1 MKKAKR
7 LLVTSVVFGVLS
19 FGLFVFER
27 LALTDIYHGE
37 PDLSLEWNIV
47 SVSFFPI
54 LLFHIISVVAA
65 VVALR
70 KISNRKVEPT
80 SV

>member
-1 MKKAKR
+1 MKKANR
-7 LLVTSVVFGVLS
+7 LLVVSVVFGVLS

-47 SVSFFPI
+47 SVSFLPI
-54 LLFHIISVVAA
+54 LLFHIISVAAA

-70 KISNRKVEPT
+70 HMSNQKDESR

>member
-1 MKKAKR
+1 MKMANR
-7 LLVTSVVFGVLS
+7 LLVTSVVFGILS

-47 SVSFFPI
+47 SISFLPI

-65 VVALR
+65 VVTLR
-70 KISNRKVEPT
+70 KMSNQKGEPT
-80 SV
+80 SA